1 MTLVDRAPFS
11 FAHCDTFIERKL
23 SEVRLNL
30 KSSKSRAQRRE
41 IGQGVLEVFRG
52 EPLKLGHTFSILG
65 GFQVRKLGPSVVS
78 CRDITAYL
86 HELGPPL
93 PPGTRVAS
101 IHLNIWLPFRMQLSR
116 GGKARYARELLGCH
130 QLLKNEGYAHVVASG
145 PMLQNIA
152 ADKRMTEV
160 ARYTGHA
167 IPITVVCLGT
177 WLSFKLARTL
187 LLMRGRGLRHT
198 SNFSGQLVPL
208 WRSFRTIKLY
218 VI

>member
-1 MTLVDRAPFS
+1 MKNF
-11 FAHCDTFIERKL
+11 
-23 SEVRLNL
+23 
-30 KSSKSRAQRRE
+30 SSKDETKQKSL
-41 IGQGVLEVFRG
+41 GQGEQFYSSS
-52 EPLKLGHTFSILG
+52 EALKIGYTFSLLG
-65 GFQVRKLGPSVVS
+65 GFQVRNLGGSVVQ
-78 CRDITAYL
+78 CRDVTACV
-86 HELGPPL
+86 HELGSPL
-93 PPGTRVAS
+93 PPGSKVAS
-101 IHLNIWLPFRMQLSR
+101 VHLNIWLPFRMQLSR
-116 GGKARYARELLGCH
+116 GGKARYARELLGCR
-130 QLLKNEGYAHVVASG
+130 QLLKNEGYTHVVATG
-145 PMLQNIA
+145 PMLQSID

-160 ARYTGHA
+160 ASYTGHA